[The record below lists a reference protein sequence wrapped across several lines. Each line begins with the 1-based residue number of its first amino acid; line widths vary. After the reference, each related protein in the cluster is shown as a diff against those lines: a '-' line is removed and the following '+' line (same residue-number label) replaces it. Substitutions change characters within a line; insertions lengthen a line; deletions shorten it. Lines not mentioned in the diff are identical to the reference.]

1 MASGNITQ
9 RDNITKIA
17 IIRRNGLGDFIAG
30 TVPLCN
36 YLKDKYNN
44 KLKFYFFISSRNMG
58 IVKYFFPDSESV
70 LIPDGNKYFTHFVTA
85 LKHKSLSPDIGVIPV
100 PEYSKLSSIFM
111 KLLGAKDIYGNVED
125 SLLAKCF
132 INHPCT
138 IYNDKPY
145 EKFHVSL
152 RTLNLIDS
160 SFYDTPRKYYPQF
173 RQDQIS
179 GFMLNDISQRPYIMV
194 EISNNRDYCQLS
206 IEKTARIINRFHET
220 FEFTTLITGKPQDS
234 DKATKLKSLLD
245 SKSEFHL
252 TNTLDEFIA
261 YVNKST
267 YVLAGDG
274 GLGHIAGALGKKL
287 VCLYGVTSVE
297 RWGVLGENV
306 IHLYDPSDVNNI
318 PDNEILNALRKI

>member
-1 MASGNITQ
+1 MK
-9 RDNITKIA
+9 KIA

-36 YLKDKYNN
+36 FLIDKYNGDV
-44 KLKFYFFISSRNMG
+44 KFYFFMSSRNIG
-58 IVKYFFPDSESV
+58 IAKYFFPDSEIF
-70 LIPDGNKYFTHFVTA
+70 LIPDGNKYFAHFTTA
-85 LKHKSLSPDIGVIPV
+85 LKYKSIFPDMGVIPV

-111 KLLGAKDIYGNVED
+111 KLLGAREIYGNVED
-125 SLLAKCF
+125 SIFAKCI

-145 EKFHVSL
+145 EKYHVSL
-152 RTLNLIDS
+152 RTLNLLEPSFS
-160 SFYDTPRKYYPQF
+160 STPRKYYPQF
-173 RQDQIS
+173 KKEQIS
-179 GFMLNDISQRPYIMV
+179 DFTLKDMSKSPYVMV

-206 IEKTARIINRFHET
+206 IEKTARIINRFYET

-234 DKATKLKSLLD
+234 AKATKLKELLNTN
-245 SKSEFHL
+245 SEFHI
-252 TNTLDEFIA
+252 TNNLDEFIA

-274 GLGHIAGALGKKL
+274 GLGHIAGALGKRL
-287 VCLYGVTSVE
+287 VCLYGVAHVE

-306 IHLYDPSDVNNI
+306 IHLCDPSDVNNI
-318 PDNEILNALRKI
+318 SDDEILNALCKIQL